1 MRSNRAKLFLKSTTL
16 ASMIGLSFALTT
28 PSRAAPAPAAASSS
42 PPPAA
47 PAPTPAP
54 PAAEASAGT
63 VPQAADAPPPEQA
76 SPETPASAISYIEHL
91 GEQAYPDYKRGLYGG
106 SLWLEP
112 SFHGLQWPYMPR
124 SGVGISGYA
133 WVDNGYE
140 TIKTTNA
147 AVPST
152 KELVQQGRAV
162 LRTTPTYSDGKFFI
176 QGQLELVAN
185 KDQTETQSDHGSG
198 VVDVDDLW
206 LRVGSWNAWDIKV
219 GRFEAWEL
227 YHTGMGL
234 DINTIERRGATTAG
248 LPGDNGS
255 FSVPDYYGVTY
266 LHDRPNGQGVGNIA
280 LHVYPLPILRFE
292 ALGQIG
298 VQNYV
303 GPGDNSLGGR
313 GAGIL
318 DLGILKVKLGAE
330 YVKTTPAQQ
339 TSLNGMEVDS
349 KANTVR
355 KGVGGTVQLVFIP
368 FIELGVSAGYGKA
381 SAKDMSGNPLD
392 TAALTTASIG
402 GFVNVSGRLL
412 GPKLAPVLL
421 GLGADYTTQKDN
433 HRDSTTGNVDFSDNL
448 EAFVALQYLV
458 SNRLFVKLVGAYASS
473 YFDLG
478 FSGQEYTNTMLSGR
492 VRLMYLF

>member
-1 MRSNRAKLFLKSTTL
+1 MRSNRAKVFLKSTTR

-28 PSRAAPAPAAASSS
+28 PSRAAAAASA

-47 PAPTPAP
+47 PAPTPVP
-54 PAAEASAGT
+54 PAAEAPAGT

-76 SPETPASAISYIEHL
+76 SPETPASPVSYIEHL
-91 GEQAYPDYKRGLYGG
+91 GAEAYPDYKRGLYGG

-140 TIKTTNA
+140 TIKAGQA
-147 AVPST
+147 AVANT
-152 KELVQQGRAV
+152 KEYVQQARAV

-176 QGQLELVAN
+176 QGQLELVGN
-185 KDQTETQSDHGSG
+185 KDQTETQSDAGSG

-234 DINTIERRGATTAG
+234 DINTIERRGATVAG
-248 LPGDNGS
+248 IPGSSS
-255 FSVPDYYGVTY
+255 FTNPDYYGVTY
-266 LHDRPNGQGVGNIA
+266 LHDRPNGQGVGDIA

-292 ALGQIG
+292 ALAQIG

-303 GPGDNSLGGR
+303 SEGDNSLGGR

-318 DLGILKVKLGAE
+318 DLGALKVKVGGE
-330 YVKTTPAQQ
+330 YVKTSPAQQ
-339 TSLNGMEVDS
+339 TIVNGM
-349 KANTVR
+349 KADNPANMVHY
-355 KGVGGTVQLVFIP
+355 GVGGTVQLVFIP
-368 FIELGVSAGYGKA
+368 FVELGVSAGYGKA
-381 SAKDMSGNPLD
+381 SRKDSDGNPVD
-392 TAALTTASIG
+392 TAATTTASIG

-412 GPKLAPVLL
+412 GPNLAPVLL

-433 HRDSTTGNVDFSDNL
+433 HTDPTTGNVDFIDNL

-473 YFDLG
+473 YFDLSFG
-478 FSGQEYTNTMLSGR
+478 GGQFTNTMLSGR